1 VLALCMLAGV
11 GRQAVAQGAS
21 KTPTKS
27 MGAAAPTR
35 TTLTVGGAYTTEQA
49 SRGRYVYGTSC
60 RGCHT
65 AESHTGAVFAKWWKG
80 KQLSDLY
87 SFVLQ
92 NMPKN
97 DPGTLA
103 PEDAAD
109 VVAYL
114 LKMNTMP
121 AGHTELPPDVDE
133 LKKIRIEVRK
143 SGAMKVEKPTATRTQ
158 P

>member
-1 VLALCMLAGV
+1 MLAGA
-11 GRQAVAQGAS
+11 GRQASAQGAA
-21 KTPTKS
+21 KTPPKQA
-27 MGAAAPTR
+27 GAAPTAR
-35 TTLTVGGAYTTEQA
+35 TTLTHGGAYTSEQA
-49 SRGRYVYGTSC
+49 SRGRYVYGASC

-65 AESHTGAVFAKWWKG
+65 AESHTGVVFAKWWRG

-103 PEDAAD
+103 PEDVAD

-121 AGHTELPPDVDE
+121 AGTTELPPDVDE
-133 LKKIRIEVRK
+133 LKKIRIETRK
-143 SGAMKVEKPTATRTQ
+143 MGSVKVVKPTATRTQ